1 MPGFQAASA
10 WLWLCFFI
18 LLSQLA
24 SSPVGA
30 QSAQERLA
38 RGKEL
43 ARAGRLSEALLAFD
57 LAKQQNPKDA
67 RPYIHSG
74 KALVAAGRPED
85 AQNELQQ
92 VARFKV
98 EHAGDALAYA
108 QALLGVGWLGR
119 ASQTLSVWAD
129 SAQLES
135 EGLWLLADLYYR
147 QRLPEDAQKTLD
159 KFAARRPD
167 DPRLDFRRAE
177 VHLLA
182 EDHDQAVR
190 LLRRLAQA
198 RPSQAAVQ
206 HLLGRAMWL
215 AYGRADSKQPLL
227 KAVELEPANPS
238 FLHTLGLVCFKLGH
252 NDQAIRYLEQ
262 ATALPEVLSEVTFDL
277 GNAYRKAG
285 NSAKARTVLAHYQEL
300 HSAEEAAGNRARTV
314 EQLLNQGLRQ
324 FDQGALEEARKSFLR
339 LVELE
344 PGHWQAHSFLA
355 KAYLS
360 LRQVGQARPH
370 IERMLEINPDN
381 SEGSFLMALILYL
394 QRDPQG
400 ALPYARKSKALL
412 PGNPEL
418 RNLLGNIHL
427 SLGERETALQEYKA
441 AMNLAP
447 DNFAFR
453 SNYQAISGTKAKP

>member
-1 MPGFQAASA
+1 M
-10 WLWLCFFI
+10 
-18 LLSQLA
+18 
-24 SSPVGA
+24 
-30 QSAQERLA
+30 E
-38 RGKEL
+38 
-43 ARAGRLSEALLAFD
+43 FD

-67 RPYIHSG
+67 RPYILSG

-92 VARFKV
+92 VARFKLG
-98 EHAGDALAYA
+98 HPGDALAYA
-108 QALLGVGWLGR
+108 QALQGVGWLGR
-119 ASQTLSVWAD
+119 ATQALSVWAD

-147 QRLPEDAQKTLD
+147 QRLHEEARRTLER
-159 KFAARRPD
+159 FAARRPD

-182 EDHDQAVR
+182 ADHGQAVR
-190 LLRRLAQA
+190 LLRRLAEA
-198 RPSQAAVQ
+198 RPSDAAVQ

-215 AYGRADSKQPLL
+215 ADGRADSKRPLL

-252 NDQAIRYLEQ
+252 NDQAIRCLEQ
-262 ATALPEVLSEVTFDL
+262 ATALPEVLSEVYFDL

-285 NSAKARTVLAHYQEL
+285 DSAKARAVLAHYQEL
-300 HSAEEAAGNRARTV
+300 HGAEEAAGNRARTV

-339 LVELE
+339 LLEME

-360 LRQVGQARPH
+360 LRQLRQARSH

-418 RNLLGNIHL
+418 RNLLGNIYL
-427 SLGERETALQEYKA
+427 SLGEREAALQEYKA
-441 AMNLAP
+441 AMSLAP
-447 DNFAFR
+447 GNSSFQ
-453 SNYQAISGTKAKP
+453 SNYNTVSGTQKKP